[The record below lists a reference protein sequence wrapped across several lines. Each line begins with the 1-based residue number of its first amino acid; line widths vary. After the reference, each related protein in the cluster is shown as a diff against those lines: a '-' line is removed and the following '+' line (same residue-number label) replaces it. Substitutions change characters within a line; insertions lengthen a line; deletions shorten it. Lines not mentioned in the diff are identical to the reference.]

1 MHGEFYGVLETY
13 IGHCRV
19 INLVLVVVDL
29 VDDDIVVIVL
39 QLLRYVVATVLSISC
54 HAWKCI
60 QKQHTFTADGM

>member
-19 INLVLVVVDL
+19 LNLVLVVVDL

-39 QLLRYVVATVLSISC
+39 QLLRYVVTQGSVNILPCMEMVPKATHIHS
-54 HAWKCI
+54 
-60 QKQHTFTADGM
+60 